1 MRKPQLKLS
10 HAIVAMIVIGVGA
23 AIWTIGG
30 AFLSGPAP
38 ATLSSFT
45 IGEMSAF
52 RSVAGAPAQPRGA
65 ILTADRSEITLVDK
79 RGKVILVNFWATWC
93 PPCVVEMPALDAL
106 QARLGSDNFEVVAIS
121 MDRRIEDAEAFYAE
135 RGLEHLALYFDPN
148 MNMGFAAGARGL
160 PLSVLYDSQGQEI
173 GRLDGDA
180 DWSSPEALALIEA
193 AITRY

>member
-10 HAIVAMIVIGVGA
+10 HAIVAMIVLGAGA
-23 AIWTIGG
+23 AVWTIGG
-30 AFLSGPAP
+30 AFFSGPAP

-45 IGEMSAF
+45 VGEMRAF
-52 RSVAGAPAQPRGA
+52 RTVSNAPGQPRGPV
-65 ILTADRSEITLVDK
+65 LTADRNEITLADR

-106 QARLGSDNFEVVAIS
+106 QARLGSDDFEVVAIS
-121 MDRRIEDAEAFYAE
+121 MDRRMEEAEDFYAE
-135 RGLEHLALYFDPN
+135 RGLENLALYFDPN

-160 PLSVLYDSQGQEI
+160 PLSVLYDRQGQEI

-180 DWSSPEALALIEA
+180 DWASPEAIALMEA
-193 AITRY
+193 AIARF

>member
-10 HAIVAMIVIGVGA
+10 HAIMAMILIGVGA

-30 AFLSGPAP
+30 AFFSGPAP
-38 ATLSSFT
+38 AALSSFT
-45 IGEMSAF
+45 VGEMSAF
-52 RSVAGAPAQPRGA
+52 RSVTGAPGQPRGP
-65 ILTADRSEITLVDK
+65 ILTAEGEEITLANK
-79 RGKVILVNFWATWC
+79 RGKVVLVNFWATWC

-106 QARLGSDNFEVVAIS
+106 QAQLGSDDFEVVAIS
-121 MDRRIEDAEAFYAE
+121 MDRAMEDAEAFYTE

-160 PLSVLYDSQGQEI
+160 PLSVLYDRQGQEI

-180 DWSSPEALALIEA
+180 DWASPEAIALIEA
-193 AITRY
+193 AIRRF

>member
-1 MRKPQLKLS
+1 MRKPQLKLA
-10 HAIVAMIVIGVGA
+10 HAVIAMIVIGAGA
-23 AIWTIGG
+23 VAWTIGG
-30 AFLSGPAP
+30 AFFSGPGP
-38 ATLSSFT
+38 AALSSFAV
-45 IGEMSAF
+45 GEMRAF
-52 RSVAGAPAQPRGA
+52 RTAAGAPAQPRGPV
-65 ILTADRSEITLVDK
+65 LTADNREITLADK

-106 QARLGSDNFEVVAIS
+106 QARLGSDRFEVVAIS

-160 PLSVLYDSQGQEI
+160 PLSVLYDSQGREI

-180 DWSSPEALALIEA
+180 DWASPEAIALMEA
-193 AITRY
+193 AIARF

>member
-10 HAIVAMIVIGVGA
+10 HAIVAMIVFGVGA

-30 AFLSGPAP
+30 AFFSGPAP

-45 IGEMSAF
+45 IGEMTAF
-52 RSVAGAPAQPRGA
+52 RSVTGAPGQPRGV
-65 ILTADRSEITLVDK
+65 ILTAERQEITLADK

-106 QARLGSDNFEVVAIS
+106 QAQLGSDDFEVVTIS
-121 MDRRIEDAEAFYAE
+121 MDRRIEDAEVFFDE
-135 RGLEHLALYFDPN
+135 RALDHLALYFDPN

-160 PLSVLYDSQGQEI
+160 PLSVLYDRHGIEI

-180 DWSSPEALALIEA
+180 DWASPEAIALIQA
-193 AITRY
+193 AISRF

>member
-10 HAIVAMIVIGVGA
+10 HAIMAMIVIGVGA

-30 AFLSGPAP
+30 AFFSGPAP

-45 IGEMSAF
+45 IGEMGAF
-52 RSVAGAPAQPRGA
+52 RSVIGAPAQPRGA
-65 ILTADRSEITLVDK
+65 ILTAGRDEITLVDK
-79 RGKVILVNFWATWC
+79 RGKVVLVNFWATWC

-106 QARLGSDNFEVVAIS
+106 QARLGSDDFEVVAIS

-135 RGLEHLALYFDPN
+135 RALEHLALYFDPN

-160 PLSVLYDSQGQEI
+160 PLSVLYDRNGIEI

-180 DWSSPEALALIEA
+180 DWASPEAIALIEA
-193 AITRY
+193 AIARF